1 MCQCLFCT
9 DPENPCVQIYNIVF
23 EPIGF
28 EPNREIQTT
37 VITDFKKWLKAHPRS
52 MWSKEQTQILRD
64 TRKLL
69 LEQWKT
75 FQAFQAANPNPDV
88 TVKSQFT
95 PLLQLFRIN

>member
-1 MCQCLFCT
+1 
-9 DPENPCVQIYNIVF
+9 
-23 EPIGF
+23 
-28 EPNREIQTT
+28 
-37 VITDFKKWLKAHPRS
+37 

-75 FQAFQAANPNPDV
+75 FQAFQAANPNPDA

-95 PLLQLFRIN
+95 PLLQLFRITP